1 MEGEGGCEDSDG
13 GEVGNVVAGEEG
25 PRTEALATR
34 IPPRNGDRSK
44 PRLHI
49 DEKFNKTVVLSLS
62 APDFN
67 SRCEVN

>member
-1 MEGEGGCEDSDG
+1 MFSLA
-13 GEVGNVVAGEEG
+13 VAAVVAGEEG
-25 PRTEALATR
+25 PRTEAMGVR

-44 PRLHI
+44 PRLSI

-67 SRCEVN
+67 SRCEVQTDF

>member
-1 MEGEGGCEDSDG
+1 MFSLAVAAVVDG
-13 GEVGNVVAGEEG
+13 KEG
-25 PRTEALATR
+25 PRTESLGAR

-44 PRLHI
+44 PRLNI

-67 SRCEVN
+67 SRCEVNTL

>member
-1 MEGEGGCEDSDG
+1 MAA
-13 GEVGNVVAGEEG
+13 VVAGEEG
-25 PRTEALATR
+25 PKTEAMGAR

-44 PRLHI
+44 PRLSI

-67 SRCEVN
+67 SKCEVKHYFSREFHF

>member
-1 MEGEGGCEDSDG
+1 MFSLA
-13 GEVGNVVAGEEG
+13 VAAVVAGEEG
-25 PRTEALATR
+25 PRTEALAAR

-49 DEKFNKTVVLSLS
+49 DEKFNKTVVFSLS

-67 SRCEVN
+67 SRCEVNKL

>member
-1 MEGEGGCEDSDG
+1 MA
-13 GEVGNVVAGEEG
+13 VAAVVAGEEG

-44 PRLHI
+44 PRLNI

-62 APDFN
+62 VPDFN
-67 SRCEVN
+67 SRCEVNKL